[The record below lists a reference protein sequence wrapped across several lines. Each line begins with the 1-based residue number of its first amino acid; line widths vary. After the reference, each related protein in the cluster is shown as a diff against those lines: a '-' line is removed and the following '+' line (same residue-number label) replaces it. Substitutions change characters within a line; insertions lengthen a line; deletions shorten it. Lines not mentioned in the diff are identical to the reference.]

1 MRGPNLFR
9 KPRTANTPARP
20 DLTCAHNTTEFA
32 KLCKRV
38 YDRTSCGQPKSIH
51 RTTGNRN
58 FNFTIFD
65 RTQDSAL
72 RLIVAIG
79 VLHIA

>member
-1 MRGPNLFR
+1 MFR

-38 YDRTSCGQPKSIH
+38 YDRTSCGQPKAIH
-51 RTTGNRN
+51 RTIGNRN
-58 FNFTIFD
+58 FTIFH
-65 RTQDSAL
+65 RTQGSAL
-72 RLIVAIG
+72 RLIVAIC